1 MSWGWNCTKSNSHGM
16 TLVETMLA
24 MAILSIVTAVVV
36 SLSYNF
42 FKAQTQLSAKSEANE
57 FISSVSKYLLSQQG
71 CDSSLAGLP
80 FPTALATNFTLR
92 GYSGYGFKSFDLSNG
107 SQITPR
113 LKIRTLTIQAKGLA
127 PIIIVKNGSKYSRN
141 IAQIKFSMDV
151 LIGNT
156 TTEIRDRYIEVPLLQ
171 KLGPPS
177 GLVNGCNAEMTVE
190 DACTAAGGAFTPP
203 STCTP
208 AAACQ
213 FKGMSYGCWSDP
225 SCPKT
230 NYPAATKYTFGSL
243 AQTAAPPAAM
253 CPAGGTPTSS
263 GRVTYSYEVAP
274 FDKYGR
280 GVPFTNYAYFYI
292 CLKCL

>member
-1 MSWGWNCTKSNSHGM
+1 MHGEWNFRILKNRGM
-16 TLVETMLA
+16 TIVETLVA
-24 MAILSIVTAVVV
+24 MGILSIVTAVVI

-57 FISSVSKYLLSQQG
+57 FISSVSKFLLSQQG
-71 CDSSLAGLP
+71 CSLSLEGLP
-80 FPTALATNFTLR
+80 YPTSTATNFTLK
-92 GYSGYGFKSFDLSNG
+92 GYSGYGFKDTDIANSF
-107 SQITPR
+107 QISPR
-113 LKIRTLTIQAKGLA
+113 LRIKTLTIQDKGLA
-127 PIIIVKNGSKYSRN
+127 PIITVKNGINYERK
-141 IAQIKFSMDV
+141 IAQLKFSMEV
-151 LIGNT
+151 LMGNN

-171 KLGPPS
+171 RASPLS
-177 GLVNGCNAEMTVE
+177 GLINGCNAEMTVE
-190 DACTAAGGAFTPP
+190 DACAAAGGTYTPP

-213 FKGMSYGCWSDP
+213 FKGMAYGCWSDP

-230 NYPAATKYTFGSL
+230 NYPSATKYTFSSL
-243 AQTAAPPAAM
+243 AQTMLPPAAM

-274 FDKYGR
+274 FNKYGA

-292 CLKCL
+292 CLQCQ